1 MTKPRLATLNVN
13 GNLEEGLKNTVHVRD
28 LAPFFVDE
36 PERLGGTNAGPNPL
50 EYFLGAYSACT
61 SIMTSYAA
69 KDLNF
74 TYTGLDFDTNGS
86 LDPRGFKGVEGIQ
99 TYFQTVTI
107 QVEVETEESEEALKQ
122 LKETV
127 EKRCP
132 LHNLL
137 VDAGVE
143 VHSQWTI
150 KSK

>member
-1 MTKPRLATLNVN
+1 M
-13 GNLEEGLKNTVHVRD
+13 
-28 LAPFFVDE
+28 
-36 PERLGGTNAGPNPL
+36 
-50 EYFLGAYSACT
+50 
-61 SIMTSYAA
+61 
-69 KDLNF
+69 
-74 TYTGLDFDTNGS
+74 DFDTNGS

-127 EKRCP
+127 EKECP